1 MNLTQSYVGNYDKGD
16 VFLTCATLK
25 SIDMEYLMTSKC
37 GKLRL
42 HFLITLNITGS
53 APSLTTC
60 WQQTSDRRVTT
71 SEIQT
76 ITTVNG
82 TILIKFQPSVQ
93 SGCYM
98 QLSSFGS
105 ALIRRTVGR
114 EKSRYSQSDTKQKSI
129 ESFFELTRLKFTPFS
144 DILFRYH
151 LASCHVFVLLWL
163 GFKIVIIFFSRNSP
177 RLPSAP
183 TILLMF
189 LHCNRKSRADL
200 VRLQSFIDSV
210 AAAFADLIRLR
221 AFLTLTDDTP
231 RRTR

>member
-1 MNLTQSYVGNYDKGD
+1 MFSYASKGMNLTQSYVGNYDKGD

-25 SIDMEYLMTSKC
+25 SIDIEYLMTSKC

-76 ITTVNG
+76 ITMVNG

-114 EKSRYSQSDTKQKSI
+114 EKSRYSQSDAKQKSI
-129 ESFFELTRLKFTPFS
+129 DPFFELTRLKFTPFFWYLVLIS
-144 DILFRYH
+144 LSLLSCFC
-151 LASCHVFVLLWL
+151 LA
-163 GFKIVIIFFSRNSP
+163 VIG
-177 RLPSAP
+177 L
-183 TILLMF
+183 
-189 LHCNRKSRADL
+189 
-200 VRLQSFIDSV
+200 
-210 AAAFADLIRLR
+210 
-221 AFLTLTDDTP
+221 
-231 RRTR
+231 